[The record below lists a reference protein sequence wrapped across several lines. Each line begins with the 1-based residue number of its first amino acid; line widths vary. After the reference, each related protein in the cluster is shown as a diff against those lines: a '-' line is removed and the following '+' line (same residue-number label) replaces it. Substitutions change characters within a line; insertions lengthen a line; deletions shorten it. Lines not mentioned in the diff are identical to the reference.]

1 MSDKEKEEQEEK
13 KEPETEK
20 EAGKKDEEPSEKK
33 APSEEEKLK
42 QQISILNAE
51 LEKAKQEAETWK
63 NKYYMAYA
71 DMSNLRK
78 SVEKDHETFL
88 KYRASGFLDKI
99 MPALD
104 SFDMA
109 AASKPSDPTVQK
121 FQEGYK
127 MIHRQL
133 LDGLRSE
140 GVSFIEPKTG
150 EAFDANVMHAVQTVE
165 GEEDGKVAAVYTKGY
180 RLHDRLIRPAMVV
193 VTRKAEEKKEEAP
206 KPKGDGVS
214 DKK

>member
-1 MSDKEKEEQEEK
+1 MSEKEQEKEKEEK
-13 KEPETEK
+13 KEPEAKEEK
-20 EAGKKDEEPSEKK
+20 SSEQKG
-33 APSEEEKLK
+33 PSEEEKLK
-42 QQISILNAE
+42 QQISALNAE
-51 LEKAKQEAETWK
+51 LTKAKLESETWK

-78 SVEKDHETFL
+78 QVEKDHETFV
-88 KYRASGFLDKI
+88 KYRAAGFLDKI

-109 AASKPSDPTVQK
+109 AASNPTDPVVQK
-121 FQEGYK
+121 FQEGYR

-133 LDGLRSE
+133 LDGLQSE
-140 GVSFIEPKTG
+140 GVSYIEPKKG
-150 EAFDANVMHAVQTVE
+150 DSFDANVMHAIQTVE

-193 VTRKAEEKKEEAP
+193 VTKKAEVKKEEAP
-206 KPKGDGVS
+206 KDQKDGVS